1 MGRRLRAAHPSAEEC
16 GVIERTTKDGVKH
29 KLDPS
34 QIDEL
39 DEIDDDQ
46 QLSLVWC
53 ETHQDWEWHWL
64 DREGA

>member
-1 MGRRLRAAHPSAEEC
+1 ML
-16 GVIERTTKDGVKH
+16 ERTTTDGVKH

-34 QIDEL
+34 QIDEM

-53 ETHQDWEWHWL
+53 ETHQAWEWHWL
-64 DREGA
+64 DRGSA